1 MVWRRNLACIS
12 DACGVLGVIMPDQ
25 EKLQETGI
33 EQAAVGPSQAPWSVK
48 DTEHNHHDGAD
59 VFAFGP

>member
-12 DACGVLGVIMPDQ
+12 DAWGVLGVIMPGKGDSPIG
-25 EKLQETGI
+25 T
-33 EQAAVGPSQAPWSVK
+33 AAVGPSQAPWSVK